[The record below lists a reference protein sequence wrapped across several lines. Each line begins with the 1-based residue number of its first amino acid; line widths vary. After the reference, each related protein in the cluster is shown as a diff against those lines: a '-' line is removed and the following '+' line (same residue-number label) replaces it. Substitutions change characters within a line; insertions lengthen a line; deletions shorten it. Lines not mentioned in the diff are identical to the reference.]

1 MGEICN
7 IQTNLVFPLWE
18 VTLGIW
24 AGFEPKLLHPDFSQ
38 KCSLTLVLPVL
49 TTITFTNK

>member
-24 AGFEPKLLHPDFSQ
+24 EGFRLKLLHPDFSQ
-38 KCSLTLVLPVL
+38 KCFLTLVLLLL